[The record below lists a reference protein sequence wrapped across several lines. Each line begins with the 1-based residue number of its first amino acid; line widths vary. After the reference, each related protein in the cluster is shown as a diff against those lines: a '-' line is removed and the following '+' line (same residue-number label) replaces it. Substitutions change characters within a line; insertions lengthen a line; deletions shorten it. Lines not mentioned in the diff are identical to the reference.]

1 LKTLIINGSPRKTG
15 DTAFLLSKLKK
26 SINHKT
32 VEISAYYDKI
42 SSCID
47 CRACQKIKGCTIDD
61 KMQLIYG
68 DDFDNIVIASPLYM
82 SNLTPPLMG
91 IASRFQA
98 YYCAKRFL
106 KDEFVLKK
114 KKAALILVGGGDG
127 VPEEAIRLSQFIFK
141 KLHAVGYEEHTV
153 LSLRTD
159 IIPSRQDEDAIKR
172 ICYIN
177 IVGRSITNFISGL
190 FILSDNRH

>member
-1 LKTLIINGSPRKTG
+1 MKTLIINGSPRKNG
-15 DTAFLLSKLKK
+15 DTAFLLSRLKK
-26 SINHKT
+26 SINHET
-32 VEISAYYDKI
+32 DEISAYNDKI

-47 CRACQKIKGCTIDD
+47 CRACQKKKGCTIND
-61 KMQLIYG
+61 KMQLIYD
-68 DDFDNIVIASPLYM
+68 DDFDNVVIASPLYM

-106 KDEFVLKK
+106 KDEFILKK

-127 VPEEAIRLSQFIFK
+127 GPKEAIRLSDWIFK
-141 KLHAVGYEEHTV
+141 NLHAFGYKEHTV

-159 IIPSRQDEDAIKR
+159 YIPASQDEDAIKR
-172 ICYIN
+172 VEAIASYFNGDCGT
-177 IVGRSITNFISGL
+177 V
-190 FILSDNRH
+190 